1 MQPGPHQFGR
11 QAERLAERY
20 LRKKGFC
27 IIDRNV
33 RLPGGELDLVARCGP
48 TMVFIEVKARRTQ
61 LFGGTAYAVNNRK
74 RQRII
79 KLAMG
84 YLAQHH
90 LKDQDCRFDVVLYD
104 DDRTSSPTIEHIVN
118 AFEVPGEDFRW

>member
-1 MQPGPHQFGR
+1 MQPDPHQFGK
-11 QAERLAERY
+11 QSERLAERY
-20 LRKKGFC
+20 LQKKGFR

-61 LFGGTAYAVNNRK
+61 LFGGTAYAINGRK

-79 KLAMG
+79 TLAMR
-84 YLAQHH
+84 YLAQRH
-90 LKDQDCRFDVVLYD
+90 LKDQDCRFDVVLCD
-104 DDRTSSPTIEHIVN
+104 GAHSSSPTIEHIVN